1 MLIKTKADA
10 ELVNRNERRFTMSVF
25 RNQPVVRDEN
35 GEQKIKRYVHS
46 PLTVEHNGINASIT
60 ENGRVILSK
69 VVSVKGDEVELDEV
83 EIPAS
88 LVFKLASLLKA
99 TRKVKFVTISELK
112 DLKSHDSESDSE

>member
-1 MLIKTKADA
+1 MRSD
-10 ELVNRNERRFTMSVF
+10 S
-25 RNQPVVRDEN
+25 

-60 ENGRVILSK
+60 ENGKVILSR
-69 VVSVKGDEVELDEV
+69 VVKTHENGDVEFDEV

-99 TRKVKFVTISELK
+99 TRKVKFLTLSELQ
-112 DLKSHDSESDSE
+112 SEGNKTADPSEQES

>member
-1 MLIKTKADA
+1 MAI
-10 ELVNRNERRFTMSVF
+10 F
-25 RNQPVVRDEN
+25 RNRPNLQDES

-60 ENGRVILSK
+60 ENGK
-69 VVSVKGDEVELDEV
+69 VVLAKVVATHGDEVEYDEI

-99 TRKVKFVTISELK
+99 TRKVKYLSLSELQGEGK
-112 DLKSHDSESDSE
+112 AKTADPAEQDS